1 MEGRMTTAKD
11 RKGSV
16 QIINPVTRVKGK
28 TKKPPER

>member
-16 QIINPVTRVKGK
+16 QIVKPVTGVKGK
-28 TKKPPER
+28 MKKPPER